1 MATSPSY
8 FGDYSDRSQ
17 PTLNTV
23 NDYVTEARTILQ
35 DIVGDIYRYDDPSLV
50 RALNI
55 ALLEGR
61 KERADL
67 FVFNTKVNGQTQSF
81 KTVDDTYVDL
91 EPQFRSY
98 FLYGMIGHA
107 LMRDQEDY
115 QDARA
120 TSFLSLFRFGLT
132 GRGMPPIMGGSG
144 PGRQQ

>member
-8 FGDYSDRSQ
+8 FGDYSDSEQ

-23 NDYVTEARTILQ
+23 QDYVTEARTILQ
-35 DIVGDIYRYDDPSLV
+35 DIVGDIYRYDDPSLL

-55 ALLEGR
+55 TLLEGR

-67 FVFNTKVNGQTQSF
+67 FVFNRKVRGQTQAFKVVDDTKVNM
-81 KTVDDTYVDL
+81 
-91 EPQFRSY
+91 EAPFRSY
-98 FLYGMIGHA
+98 FLYGMVGHA
-107 LMRDQEDY
+107 LIRDSEDY

-132 GRGMPPIMGGSG
+132 GKGMPPIVGGSG
-144 PGRQQ
+144 PGRQ